1 MSAPRKFVTATEEI
15 YRELGAPVNTVQ
27 RKVGVA
33 AVVRNPWH
41 GRGLVDDL
49 CEQAERIA
57 APLAAELAARLRTE
71 LGGAEGI
78 AAFGKAA
85 LVGIGGEVEHGS
97 ALIHTP
103 YFGNVLREL
112 VGGSEVIVFTD
123 DRGPAGTALSV
134 PIWHKTAS
142 GTRSHYQTMQI
153 RVTDAPADDE
163 VLVIAAAAS
172 GPRPNARIGDR
183 STDPAVRLS
192 DVELSR

>member
-1 MSAPRKFVTATEEI
+1 MSAPRKVVTATEEV
-15 YRELGAPVNTVQ
+15 RGELGEPVREVA
-27 RKVGVA
+27 RKVAVA

-41 GRGLVDDL
+41 GEDVVDDL
-49 CEQAERIA
+49 SERAAQVA
-57 APLAAELAARLRTE
+57 APLASEIAARLRVE
-71 LGGAEGI
+71 LGGADGI

-85 LVGIGGEVEHGS
+85 LVGLGGEIEHGA

-112 VGGSEVIVFTD
+112 VGGSEVIVFAD
-123 DRGPAGTALSV
+123 DRGPAGTTLSV

-142 GTRSHYQTMQI
+142 STRSHYQTMQV
-153 RVTDAPADDE
+153 RVADAPAEDE
-163 VLVIAAAAS
+163 LLVVAAAAS

-192 DVELSR
+192 DVEVIA